1 LLPGPSSPQARILIG
16 LDLVAH
22 AAHRGRHGNVQEAK
36 RLWHSRLPD
45 AVRYPDEL
53 HGRAL

>member
-45 AVRYPDEL
+45 AMRYPDEL

>member
-22 AAHRGRHGNVQEAK
+22 AAHRGRHGNMQDAK

-45 AVRYPDEL
+45 AERYADEL